1 MLDLEGVLV
10 NASEQELVQYQQELR
25 NMRNRTSTDWQ
36 RNVSQNRT
44 QFIKIS
50 KEAEKL
56 KGEMQTLQGL
66 MNDLSVTLDQA
77 AVASGTVR
85 EDGARKKANRSSV
98 ANLEAMWSTQ
108 LQSLWKLI
116 EGSQKFVA
124 AIPGRH
130 VILEQPGWTELDA
143 ATWKP
148 KRPAHLVLLNDSLLI
163 ALRKRKRIDPSVA
176 DKGQKAPTKIVAE
189 RCFALQDIDLIDL
202 ETSVGDVRNSRGQ
215 PNQIVGAVT
224 VKHGQE
230 TLTYRIDNRKGPQ
243 KSDLLLAF
251 KRAVEELCR
260 SERSENT
267 ATKSSDAMTYLA
279 NRDVAVN
286 QNTNLV
292 QSLSKVREKTEVV
305 VEIDGK
311 QRNMRWIESQI
322 DELDVEV
329 ALQKFEQAVQH
340 VEFLKGVAKGLKH
353 NAVAYE
359 LITAKLD
366 ERVSKLAGECWH
378 YYIYALSICIGARKA
393 S

>member
-1 MLDLEGVLV
+1 M
-10 NASEQELVQYQQELR
+10 QYQQELR

-77 AVASGTVR
+77 AVANGTVR
-85 EDGARKKANRSSV
+85 DDGARKRANRSSV

-163 ALRKRKRIDPSVA
+163 ALRKRKRMDPSLA

-189 RCFALQDIDLIDL
+189 RCFALQDIDLVDL
-202 ETSVGDVRNSRGQ
+202 ETSASDIRGSRGQ
-215 PNQIVGAVT
+215 PNQIVGAIT
-224 VKHGQE
+224 LKHGQE
-230 TLTYRIDNRKGPQ
+230 TFTYKIDNRKGSQ
-243 KSDLLLAF
+243 KSELLLAF
-251 KRAVEELCR
+251 KRAVEELRR

-267 ATKSSDAMTYLA
+267 AANKSSDAMTYLA
-279 NRDVAVN
+279 SRDAGVN

-292 QSLSKVREKTEVV
+292 QSLSRVKEKTEVV

-340 VEFLKGVAKGLKH
+340 VEFLKDVAKGLKH
-353 NAVAYE
+353 NAVAHE

-366 ERVSKLAGECWH
+366 ERVSKLAGELCP
-378 YYIYALSICIGARKA
+378 IYSLQSRRPNWSINAIVMDVQTAG
-393 S
+393 